1 MERYDILRDLGSGN
15 FGVAK
20 LVREKANGKF
30 YAVKYIE
37 RGLKID
43 EHVQRE
49 IINHRDLKHPNII
62 RFKEV
67 FVTPTHLAI
76 VMEYAAGGE
85 LFERICSAG
94 RFSEDEARYYFKQ
107 LISGV
112 SYCHSMQICHRDLKL
127 ENTLLDGSPSS
138 QLKICD
144 FGYSKSSVLHSQP
157 KSTVGTP
164 AYVAPEVL
172 SRKEY
177 NGKIADVWSCGVTLY
192 VMLVGAYPFED
203 PDDPRNIRKTI
214 QRILSV
220 HYTIPDYVRISSECK
235 HLLSRI
241 FVADPDKRI
250 TVPEIEEHS
259 WFLKNPGPV
268 LADKNIVEE
277 EEEEEN
283 CGQSVEEIVKIIEE
297 ARKDV
302 NGKND
307 NGGLSLIDGSL
318 IDLDDIDDADIYDEV
333 DDDDEEKNGDFVCA
347 L

>member
-112 SYCHSMQICHRDLKL
+112 SYCHAMQICHRDLKL

-268 LADKNIVEE
+268 ISDKNIVED

-333 DDDDEEKNGDFVCA
+333 DDDDEEPLIFVIP
-347 L
+347 

>member
-20 LVREKANGKF
+20 LVREKTNGKF

-94 RFSEDEARYYFKQ
+94 RFSEDEVLFQTTY
-107 LISGV
+107 LGV
-112 SYCHSMQICHRDLKL
+112 SYCHAMQICHRDLKL

-220 HYTIPDYVRISSECK
+220 QYTIPDYVRISSECK

-277 EEEEEN
+277 EEEEN

-307 NGGLSLIDGSL
+307 NGGLGLIDGSL
-318 IDLDDIDDADIYDEV
+318 IDLDDIDDEV

>member
-1 MERYDILRDLGSGN
+1 
-15 FGVAK
+15 
-20 LVREKANGKF
+20 
-30 YAVKYIE
+30 
-37 RGLKID
+37 
-43 EHVQRE
+43 
-49 IINHRDLKHPNII
+49 
-62 RFKEV
+62 
-67 FVTPTHLAI
+67 
-76 VMEYAAGGE
+76 
-85 LFERICSAG
+85 
-94 RFSEDEARYYFKQ
+94 
-107 LISGV
+107 
-112 SYCHSMQICHRDLKL
+112 MQICHRDLKL

-203 PDDPRNIRKTI
+203 PEDPRNIRKTI

-250 TVPEIEEHS
+250 TVPEIEKHP
-259 WFLKNPGPV
+259 WFLKDPLVMPP
-268 LADKNIVEE
+268 EE
-277 EEEEEN
+277 EKCDNGVEDEEEAEEK
-283 CGQSVEEIVKIIEE
+283 CRQSVEEIVKIIEE
-297 ARKDV
+297 ARKGV
-302 NGKND
+302 NGMNN
-307 NGGLSLIDGSL
+307 NGGLGLIDGS
-318 IDLDDIDDADIYDEV
+318 IDLDDIDDADIYDDV
-333 DDDDEEKNGDFVCA
+333 DDDDERNGDFVCA

>member
-1 MERYDILRDLGSGN
+1 
-15 FGVAK
+15 
-20 LVREKANGKF
+20 
-30 YAVKYIE
+30 
-37 RGLKID
+37 
-43 EHVQRE
+43 
-49 IINHRDLKHPNII
+49 
-62 RFKEV
+62 
-67 FVTPTHLAI
+67 
-76 VMEYAAGGE
+76 
-85 LFERICSAG
+85 
-94 RFSEDEARYYFKQ
+94 
-107 LISGV
+107 
-112 SYCHSMQICHRDLKL
+112 MQ
-127 ENTLLDGSPSS
+127 
-138 QLKICD
+138 
-144 FGYSKSSVLHSQP
+144 SSVLHSQP

-268 LADKNIVEE
+268 ISDKNIVED